1 MQETGYEISWIWGKR
16 VMKGK
21 EHKENGDKYSLR
33 GRVYDRIREDIL
45 NGVYKEHEELKE
57 ATLGKMMDVSR
68 TPVREAL
75 RQLELEGLVEIIPNK
90 GARVTGIT
98 KKDIEDIYQIRYL
111 LEGLSA
117 RWATEHITEELIEKM
132 EETLYLTE
140 FHAKKGNFAQV
151 YDLDSQFHE
160 LLYEAS
166 GSKLLNNIL
175 SDFHMYV
182 TRIRKTSLASGSR
195 SKNST
200 EEHRAI
206 LEAIKERDAD
216 KAEECAHNHVNSTIK
231 NNHENGF

>member
-1 MQETGYEISWIWGKR
+1 
-16 VMKGK
+16 MKGNDTK
-21 EHKENGDKYSLR
+21 ESGDKYSLR

-45 NGVYKEHEELKE
+45 NGIYKEQEELKE
-57 ATLGKMMDVSR
+57 ATLGEKLGVSR

-98 KKDIEDIYQIRYL
+98 KKDIDDIYQIRYL

-117 RWATEHITEELIEKM
+117 RWATEHVTEKQLEKM

-140 FHAKKGNFAQV
+140 FHAQKGNFAQV

-160 LLYEAS
+160 LMYEAS
-166 GSKLLNNIL
+166 GSKMLNHIL

-182 TRIRKTSLASGSR
+182 TRIRKTSLATGSR

-200 EEHRAI
+200 DEHRAI
-206 LEAIKERDAD
+206 LDAIKERNAD
-216 KAEECAHNHVNSTIK
+216 KAEEYAHAHVMSTIK
-231 NNHENGF
+231 NNHENGL

>member
-1 MQETGYEISWIWGKR
+1 
-16 VMKGK
+16 MKGK
-21 EHKENGDKYSLR
+21 DAKELGDKYSLR
-33 GRVYDRIREDIL
+33 GKVYDRIREDIL

-57 ATLGKMMDVSR
+57 ATLGERMGVSR

-98 KKDIEDIYQIRYL
+98 QKDVDDIYQIRYL

-117 RWATEHITEELIEKM
+117 RWATEHVTEEQLEKM

-140 FHAKKGNFAQV
+140 FHAKKGNYAQV
-151 YDLDSQFHE
+151 YELDSQFHE
-160 LLYEAS
+160 LMYEAS
-166 GSKLLNNIL
+166 GSKLLNSIL

-182 TRIRKTSLASGSR
+182 TRVRKASLASSNR

-200 EEHRAI
+200 DEHRAI
-206 LEAIKERDAD
+206 LDAIKERDGD
-216 KAEECAHNHVNSTIK
+216 KAEEYAHIHVMSTIK
-231 NNHENGF
+231 NNHDNGF

>member
-1 MQETGYEISWIWGKR
+1 
-16 VMKGK
+16 MKGSDTK
-21 EHKENGDKYSLR
+21 ESGDKYSLR
-33 GRVYDRIREDIL
+33 GRVYDRIRDDIL

-57 ATLGKMMDVSR
+57 ATLGEKMGVSR

-75 RQLELEGLVEIIPNK
+75 RQLELEGLVEIIPTK

-117 RWATEHITEELIEKM
+117 RWATEHVTQEQLEKM

-160 LLYEAS
+160 LMYEAS
-166 GSKLLNNIL
+166 GSKMLNHIL

-182 TRIRKTSLASGSR
+182 TRIRKTTLASDSR

-206 LEAIKERDAD
+206 LDAIKDRDAER
-216 KAEECAHNHVNSTIK
+216 AEASAHKHVLSTIK
-231 NNHENGF
+231 NNQENGL

>member
-1 MQETGYEISWIWGKR
+1 
-16 VMKGK
+16 MKGK
-21 EHKENGDKYSLR
+21 DAKESGDKYSLR

-45 NGVYKEHEELKE
+45 NGVYKEHEDLKE
-57 ATLGKMMDVSR
+57 ATLGKMMEVSR

-117 RWATEHITEELIEKM
+117 RWATEHVTEELIDKM

-140 FHAKKGNFAQV
+140 FHAKKGNYLQV
-151 YDLDSQFHE
+151 FELDSQFHE
-160 LLYEAS
+160 LMYEAS
-166 GSKLLNNIL
+166 GSKMLNHIL

-182 TRIRKTSLASGSR
+182 TRIRKTSLSSDSR

-206 LEAIKERDAD
+206 LEAIKDRNAD
-216 KAEECAHNHVNSTIK
+216 KAEECAHIHVRSTIK
-231 NNHENGF
+231 NNHENGL

>member
-1 MQETGYEISWIWGKR
+1 
-16 VMKGK
+16 MKGK
-21 EHKENGDKYSLR
+21 DIKDNGDKYSLR
-33 GRVYDRIREDIL
+33 GKVYDRIREDIL

-57 ATLGKMMDVSR
+57 ATLGERMGVSR

-98 KKDIEDIYQIRYL
+98 KKDMEDIYQIRYL

-117 RWATEHITEELIEKM
+117 RWATEHVTEEQLEKM

-151 YDLDSQFHE
+151 YELDSLFHE
-160 LLYEAS
+160 LMYEAS
-166 GSKLLNNIL
+166 GSKMLNHIL

-182 TRIRKTSLASGSR
+182 TRIRKTTLANNTR

-216 KAEECAHNHVNSTIK
+216 KAEKCAHTHVLSTIK

>member
-1 MQETGYEISWIWGKR
+1 MGKDIKET
-16 VMKGK
+16 
-21 EHKENGDKYSLR
+21 GDKYSLR
-33 GRVYDRIREDIL
+33 GKVYDRIREDIL

-57 ATLGKMMDVSR
+57 ATLGKMMEVSR

-117 RWATEHITEELIEKM
+117 RWATEHVTEELIDKM

-140 FHAKKGNFAQV
+140 FHAKKGNFGQV
-151 YDLDSQFHE
+151 YELDSQFHE
-160 LLYEAS
+160 LMYEAS
-166 GSKLLNNIL
+166 GSKMLNHIL

-182 TRIRKTSLASGSR
+182 TRIRKTSLATDNR

-206 LEAIKERDAD
+206 LEAIKERNAE
-216 KAEECAHNHVNSTIK
+216 KAEECAHNHVMSTIK
-231 NNHENGF
+231 NNHDHGL

>member
-1 MQETGYEISWIWGKR
+1 MGKDA
-16 VMKGK
+16 K
-21 EHKENGDKYSLR
+21 ESGDKYSLR
-33 GRVYDRIREDIL
+33 GKVYDRIREDIL
-45 NGVYKEHEELKE
+45 NGVYEEHEELKE
-57 ATLGKMMDVSR
+57 ATLGEKMGVSR

-117 RWATEHITEELIEKM
+117 RWATEYITEEQIEKM

-140 FHAKKGNFAQV
+140 FHAKKGNFTQV
-151 YDLDSQFHE
+151 YELDSQFHE
-160 LLYEAS
+160 LMYEAS
-166 GSKLLNNIL
+166 GSKMLNHIL
-175 SDFHMYV
+175 TDFHMYV
-182 TRIRKTSLASGSR
+182 TRIRRTSLALDNR

-206 LEAIKERDAD
+206 LDAIKARDAQ
-216 KAEECAHNHVNSTIK
+216 KAEECAHNHVKSTIK
-231 NNHENGF
+231 NNHDHGL

>member
-1 MQETGYEISWIWGKR
+1 MGKDTMETS
-16 VMKGK
+16 
-21 EHKENGDKYSLR
+21 DKYSLR
-33 GRVYDRIREDIL
+33 GKVYDRIREDIL

-57 ATLGKMMDVSR
+57 ATLGKKMDVSR

-75 RQLELEGLVEIIPNK
+75 RQLELEGLVEIVPNK

-117 RWATEHITEELIEKM
+117 RWATEHVTEELIDKM

-140 FHAKKGNFAQV
+140 FHAKKGNFMQV
-151 YDLDSQFHE
+151 FELDSQFHE
-160 LLYEAS
+160 LMYAAS
-166 GSKLLNNIL
+166 GSKMLNHIL

-182 TRIRKTSLASGSR
+182 TRMRKSILSSDSR

-206 LEAIKERDAD
+206 LEAIKERDPD
-216 KAEECAHNHVNSTIK
+216 KAEQYAHDHVKSTIK
-231 NNHENGF
+231 NNHENGL

>member
-1 MQETGYEISWIWGKR
+1 MSKD
-16 VMKGK
+16 MK
-21 EHKENGDKYSLR
+21 ESGDKYSLR
-33 GRVYDRIREDIL
+33 GKVYDRIREDIL

-57 ATLGKMMDVSR
+57 ASLGKMMDVSR

-117 RWATEHITEELIEKM
+117 RWATENVTEEQLEKM

-140 FHAKKGNFAQV
+140 FHAKKGNFTQV
-151 YDLDSQFHE
+151 YELDSQFHE
-160 LLYEAS
+160 LMYEAS
-166 GSKLLNNIL
+166 GSKMLNHIL

-182 TRIRKTSLASGSR
+182 TRIRKTSLALDNR

-206 LEAIKERDAD
+206 LDAIKERNAQ
-216 KAEECAHNHVNSTIK
+216 KAEECAHNHVKSTIK
-231 NNHENGF
+231 NNHDHGL

>member
-1 MQETGYEISWIWGKR
+1 MNVKET
-16 VMKGK
+16 
-21 EHKENGDKYSLR
+21 KENGDKYSLR
-33 GRVYDRIREDIL
+33 GKVYDRIREDIL

-57 ATLGKMMDVSR
+57 ATLGEKMGVSR

-117 RWATEHITEELIEKM
+117 RWATEHVTEEQIDKM
-132 EETLYLTE
+132 EETLYLTD
-140 FHAKKGNFAQV
+140 FHAGKGNFAQV

-160 LLYEAS
+160 LMYEAS
-166 GSKLLNNIL
+166 GSKMLNHIL

-182 TRIRKTSLASGSR
+182 TRIRKTSLASVTR

-206 LEAIKERDAD
+206 LEAIKERNAD
-216 KAEECAHNHVNSTIK
+216 KAEEYAHNHVLSTIK
-231 NNHENGF
+231 NNHENGL

>member
-1 MQETGYEISWIWGKR
+1 
-16 VMKGK
+16 MKNNDAK
-21 EHKENGDKYSLR
+21 EMGDKYSLR
-33 GRVYDRIREDIL
+33 GKVYDRIRENIL

-57 ATLGKMMDVSR
+57 ATLGEQMGVSR

-98 KKDIEDIYQIRYL
+98 KKDVEDIYQIRYL

-117 RWATEHITEELIEKM
+117 RWATEHVTEEQLEKM
-132 EETLYLTE
+132 EEILYLTE
-140 FHAKKGNFAQV
+140 FHAQKGHYAQV
-151 YDLDSQFHE
+151 YELDSQFHE
-160 LLYEAS
+160 LMYEAS

-182 TRIRKTSLASGSR
+182 TRIRKISLSNSSR

-206 LEAIKERDAD
+206 LDAIKEHDAD
-216 KAEECAHNHVNSTIK
+216 RAEKCAHDHVTSTIR
-231 NNHENGF
+231 NNHDHGL

>member
-1 MQETGYEISWIWGKR
+1 MGKDT
-16 VMKGK
+16 K
-21 EHKENGDKYSLR
+21 ESGDKYSLR
-33 GRVYDRIREDIL
+33 GKVYDRIREDIL

-98 KKDIEDIYQIRYL
+98 KKDIDDIYQIRYL

-117 RWATEHITEELIEKM
+117 RWATEHVTEEQLDKM

-140 FHAKKGNFAQV
+140 FHAKKGNFTQV
-151 YDLDSQFHE
+151 YELDSQFHE
-160 LLYEAS
+160 LMYEAS
-166 GSKLLNNIL
+166 GSKMLNHII

-182 TRIRKTSLASGSR
+182 TRIRKTSLALDNR

-206 LEAIKERDAD
+206 LEAIKERN
-216 KAEECAHNHVNSTIK
+216 AEKRK
-231 NNHENGF
+231 NVHIHM

>member
-1 MQETGYEISWIWGKR
+1 MNGKD
-16 VMKGK
+16 
-21 EHKENGDKYSLR
+21 HKETGDKYSLR

-117 RWATEHITEELIEKM
+117 RWATEHVTEEQLEKM

-140 FHAKKGNFAQV
+140 FHAKKENFVQV
-151 YDLDSQFHE
+151 YELDSQFHE

-166 GSKLLNNIL
+166 GSKMLNNIL

-182 TRIRKTSLASGSR
+182 TRIRKTSLASGNR

-206 LEAIKERDAD
+206 LDAIKERDAD
-216 KAEECAHNHVNSTIK
+216 KAEACAHNHVNSTIK

>member
-1 MQETGYEISWIWGKR
+1 M
-16 VMKGK
+16 
-21 EHKENGDKYSLR
+21 GDKYSLR
-33 GRVYDRIREDIL
+33 GKVYDRIRENIL

-57 ATLGKMMDVSR
+57 ATLGEQMGVSR

-98 KKDIEDIYQIRYL
+98 KKDVEDIYQIRYL

-117 RWATEHITEELIEKM
+117 RWATEHVTEEQLEKM
-132 EETLYLTE
+132 EEILYLTE
-140 FHAKKGNFAQV
+140 FHAQKGHYAQV
-151 YDLDSQFHE
+151 YELDSQFHE
-160 LLYEAS
+160 LMYEAS

-182 TRIRKTSLASGSR
+182 TRIRKISLSNSSR

-206 LEAIKERDAD
+206 LDAIKEHDAD
-216 KAEECAHNHVNSTIK
+216 RAEKCAHDHVTSTIR
-231 NNHENGF
+231 NNHDHGL

>member
-1 MQETGYEISWIWGKR
+1 MGKDIKET
-16 VMKGK
+16 
-21 EHKENGDKYSLR
+21 GDKYSLR
-33 GRVYDRIREDIL
+33 GKVYDRIREDIL
-45 NGVYKEHEELKE
+45 NGVYREHEELKE
-57 ATLGKMMDVSR
+57 ATLGKMMEVSR

-117 RWATEHITEELIEKM
+117 RWATEHVTEELIDKM

-140 FHAKKGNFAQV
+140 FHAKKGNFGQV
-151 YDLDSQFHE
+151 YELDSQFHE
-160 LLYEAS
+160 LMYEAS
-166 GSKLLNNIL
+166 GSKMLNHIL

-182 TRIRKTSLASGSR
+182 TRIRKTSLATDNR

-206 LEAIKERDAD
+206 LEAIKERNAE
-216 KAEECAHNHVNSTIK
+216 KAEECAHNHVKSTIK
-231 NNHENGF
+231 NNHDHGL

>member
-1 MQETGYEISWIWGKR
+1 
-16 VMKGK
+16 MKGK
-21 EHKENGDKYSLR
+21 EHKETGDKYSLR
-33 GRVYDRIREDIL
+33 GKVYDRIREDIL
-45 NGVYKEHEELKE
+45 NGVYKEQEELKE
-57 ATLGKMMDVSR
+57 ATLGEKMGVSR

-98 KKDIEDIYQIRYL
+98 KKDIDDIYQIRYL

-117 RWATEHITEELIEKM
+117 RWATEHVTEEQIDKM

-140 FHAKKGNFAQV
+140 FHAKKGNYTQV

-160 LLYEAS
+160 LMYEAS
-166 GSKLLNNIL
+166 GSKMLNHIL

-182 TRIRKTSLASGSR
+182 TRIRKTSLASDNR

-200 EEHRAI
+200 DEHRAI
-206 LEAIKERDAD
+206 LDAIKERNAD
-216 KAEECAHNHVNSTIK
+216 KAEECAHNHVLSTIK
-231 NNHENGF
+231 NNHEHGL

>member
-1 MQETGYEISWIWGKR
+1 MGKDT
-16 VMKGK
+16 K
-21 EHKENGDKYSLR
+21 ESGDKYSLR
-33 GRVYDRIREDIL
+33 GKVYDRIREDIL

-98 KKDIEDIYQIRYL
+98 KKDIDDIYQIRYL

-117 RWATEHITEELIEKM
+117 RWATEHVTEEQLDKM

-140 FHAKKGNFAQV
+140 FHAKKGNFTQV
-151 YDLDSQFHE
+151 YELDSQFHE
-160 LLYEAS
+160 LMYEAS
-166 GSKLLNNIL
+166 GSKMLNHIL

-182 TRIRKTSLASGSR
+182 TRIRKTSLALDNR

-206 LEAIKERDAD
+206 LEAIKERNAD
-216 KAEECAHNHVNSTIK
+216 KAEECAHTLVKSTIK
-231 NNHENGF
+231 NNREHGL

>member
-1 MQETGYEISWIWGKR
+1 MGKDA
-16 VMKGK
+16 K
-21 EHKENGDKYSLR
+21 ESGDKYSLR
-33 GRVYDRIREDIL
+33 VKVYDRIREDIL

-98 KKDIEDIYQIRYL
+98 KKDIDDIYQIRYL

-117 RWATEHITEELIEKM
+117 RWATEHVTEEQLDKM

-140 FHAKKGNFAQV
+140 FHAKKGNFTQV
-151 YDLDSQFHE
+151 YELDSQFHE
-160 LLYEAS
+160 LMYEAS
-166 GSKLLNNIL
+166 GSKMLNHIL

-182 TRIRKTSLASGSR
+182 TKIRKTSLALDNR

-206 LEAIKERDAD
+206 LEAIKERNAD
-216 KAEECAHNHVNSTIK
+216 KAEECAHTHVKSTIK
-231 NNHENGF
+231 NNGEHGL

>member
-1 MQETGYEISWIWGKR
+1 M
-16 VMKGK
+16 MGK
-21 EHKENGDKYSLR
+21 ESKETGDKYSLR
-33 GRVYDRIREDIL
+33 GKVYDHIREDIL
-45 NGVYKEHEELKE
+45 NGIYKEHEELKE
-57 ATLGKMMDVSR
+57 ATLGEKMGVSR

-98 KKDIEDIYQIRYL
+98 KKDIDDIYQIRYL

-117 RWATEHITEELIEKM
+117 RWATEHVTEEQIEKM

-140 FHAKKGNFAQV
+140 FHAKKGNFGQV
-151 YDLDSQFHE
+151 YELDSQFHE
-160 LLYEAS
+160 LMYEAS
-166 GSKLLNNIL
+166 GSKMLNHIL

-182 TRIRKTSLASGSR
+182 TRIRKTSLATANR

-206 LEAIKERDAD
+206 LEAIKERNAD
-216 KAEECAHNHVNSTIK
+216 KAEECAHNHVRSTIK
-231 NNHENGF
+231 NNHEHGL

>member
-1 MQETGYEISWIWGKR
+1 MGKDIKET
-16 VMKGK
+16 
-21 EHKENGDKYSLR
+21 GDKYSLR
-33 GRVYDRIREDIL
+33 GKVYDRIREDIL
-45 NGVYKEHEELKE
+45 NGVYMEHEELKE
-57 ATLGKMMDVSR
+57 ATLGEKMGVSR

-98 KKDIEDIYQIRYL
+98 KKDMEDIYQIRYL

-117 RWATEHITEELIEKM
+117 RWATEHVTEELIDKM

-140 FHAKKGNFAQV
+140 FHAKKGNYGQV
-151 YDLDSQFHE
+151 YELDSQFHE
-160 LLYEAS
+160 LMYEAS
-166 GSKLLNNIL
+166 GSKILNHIL

-182 TRIRKTSLASGSR
+182 TRIRKMSLASDSR

-206 LEAIKERDAD
+206 LEAIKERNAE
-216 KAEECAHNHVNSTIK
+216 KAEECAHIHVKSTIK
-231 NNHENGF
+231 NNHEYGL

>member
-1 MQETGYEISWIWGKR
+1 MGKDTMETS
-16 VMKGK
+16 
-21 EHKENGDKYSLR
+21 DKYSLR
-33 GRVYDRIREDIL
+33 GKVYDKIREDIL

-57 ATLGKMMDVSR
+57 ATLGKKMDVSR

-75 RQLELEGLVEIIPNK
+75 RQLELEGLVEIVPNK

-117 RWATEHITEELIEKM
+117 RWATEHVTEELIDKM

-140 FHAKKGNFAQV
+140 FHAKKGNFMQV
-151 YDLDSQFHE
+151 FELDSQFHE
-160 LLYEAS
+160 LMYAAS
-166 GSKLLNNIL
+166 GSKMLNHIL

-182 TRIRKTSLASGSR
+182 TRMRKSILSSDSR

-206 LEAIKERDAD
+206 LEAIKERDPD
-216 KAEECAHNHVNSTIK
+216 KAEQCAHDHVKSTIK
-231 NNHENGF
+231 NNHENGL

>member
-1 MQETGYEISWIWGKR
+1 M
-16 VMKGK
+16 GK
-21 EHKENGDKYSLR
+21 ETKETGDKYSLR
-33 GRVYDRIREDIL
+33 GKVYDRIREDIL
-45 NGVYKEHEELKE
+45 NGVYQEQEELKE
-57 ATLGKMMDVSR
+57 ATLGEKMGVSR

-117 RWATEHITEELIEKM
+117 RWATEHITEEQLEKM

-140 FHAKKGNFAQV
+140 FHARKENFVQV

-166 GSKLLNNIL
+166 GSKMLNHIL
-175 SDFHMYV
+175 SDFHMYL
-182 TRIRKTSLASGSR
+182 TRIRKTSLATDNR

-200 EEHRAI
+200 DEHRAI
-206 LEAIKERDAD
+206 LDAIKERDPD
-216 KAEECAHNHVNSTIK
+216 KAEECAHNHILSTMK
-231 NNHENGF
+231 NNHEHGL

>member
-1 MQETGYEISWIWGKR
+1 MGKDIKET
-16 VMKGK
+16 
-21 EHKENGDKYSLR
+21 GDKYSLR
-33 GRVYDRIREDIL
+33 GKVYDRIREYIL
-45 NGVYKEHEELKE
+45 NGVYREHEELKE
-57 ATLGKMMDVSR
+57 ATLGKMMEVSR

-117 RWATEHITEELIEKM
+117 RWATEHVTEELIDKM

-140 FHAKKGNFAQV
+140 FHAKKGNFGQV
-151 YDLDSQFHE
+151 YELDSQFHE
-160 LLYEAS
+160 LMYEAS
-166 GSKLLNNIL
+166 GSKMLNHIL

-182 TRIRKTSLASGSR
+182 TRIRKTSLATDNR

-206 LEAIKERDAD
+206 LEAIKERNAE
-216 KAEECAHNHVNSTIK
+216 KAEECAHNHVKSTIK
-231 NNHENGF
+231 NNHDHGL

>member
-1 MQETGYEISWIWGKR
+1 MGKDIKET
-16 VMKGK
+16 
-21 EHKENGDKYSLR
+21 GDKYSLR
-33 GRVYDRIREDIL
+33 GKVYDRIREDIL
-45 NGVYKEHEELKE
+45 NGVYREHEELKE
-57 ATLGKMMDVSR
+57 ATLGKMMEVSR

-117 RWATEHITEELIEKM
+117 RWATEHVTEELIDKM

-140 FHAKKGNFAQV
+140 FHAKKGNYGQV
-151 YDLDSQFHE
+151 YELDSQFHE
-160 LLYEAS
+160 LMYEAS
-166 GSKLLNNIL
+166 GSKMLNHIL

-182 TRIRKTSLASGSR
+182 TRIRKTSLATDNR

-206 LEAIKERDAD
+206 LEAIKERNAE
-216 KAEECAHNHVNSTIK
+216 KAEECAHNHVKSTIK
-231 NNHENGF
+231 NNHDHGL